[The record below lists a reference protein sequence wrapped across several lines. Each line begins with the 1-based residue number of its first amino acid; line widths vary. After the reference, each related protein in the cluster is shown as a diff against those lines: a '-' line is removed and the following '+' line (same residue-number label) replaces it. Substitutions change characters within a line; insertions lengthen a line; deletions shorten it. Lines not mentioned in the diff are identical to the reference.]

1 MIEVTRS
8 AIAEHPFLRGMPPGH
23 LDALAEV
30 GADVSFPAGHRIF
43 EDGGYAGKFWLIQS
57 GHLALDVQVPGE
69 GRVVIDNVGMGELL
83 GCSWFFPPYRWAFGA
98 VCAGPL
104 QAFEFDARRRP
115 GAVRGRPALRLR
127 ADQAATA
134 CFRQAAAEH
143 PDAADRQVHRPGSWE
158 RHSRRRVMRIL
169 VAGAA

>member
-1 MIEVTRS
+1 MIEVTRP

-30 GADVSFPAGHRIF
+30 GADASFPAGHRIF

-57 GHLALDVQVPGE
+57 GRVTLDLQVPGQ
-69 GRVVIDNVGMGELL
+69 GRVFVDNVGMGGLL

-104 QAFEFDARRRP
+104 RAFEFDAA
-115 GAVRGRPALRLR
+115 AVRAR
-127 ADQAATA
+127 
-134 CFRQAAAEH
+134 C
-143 PDAADRQVHRPGSWE
+143 AADPLFGYE
-158 RHSRRRVMRIL
+158 LTRRLLRVFAKRL
-169 VAGAA
+169 QGTRTRLTASSAAHGAGGAAGGND

>member
-43 EDGGYAGKFWLIQS
+43 EEGGYAVKFWLIQS
-57 GHLALDVQVPGE
+57 GHLTLDMQVPGE
-69 GRVVIDNVGMGELL
+69 GRVVVDNVGMSELL

-104 QAFEFDARRRP
+104 QAFEFDAA
-115 GAVRGRPALRLR
+115 AVRERCAADPLFGYELTRRLLGVFAKRLQSTR
-127 ADQAATA
+127 ARLIASSIARGA
-134 CFRQAAAEH
+134 GSAAAE
-143 PDAADRQVHRPGSWE
+143 DT
-158 RHSRRRVMRIL
+158 
-169 VAGAA
+169 